1 MMKQTKDLDLESF
14 VDKLLEDKKLP
25 NDLDQEVILEM
36 KKDLM
41 ERVEDRINA
50 LIVSHLSPDKMEEF
64 SGILDSRDENQIQA
78 FLETNIQDLPEIIAS
93 ELILFKQT
101 YLA

>member
-14 VDKLLEDKKLP
+14 IDKLLEDKKLP
-25 NDLDQEVILEM
+25 SDLDQEVILEM

-64 SGILDSRDENQIQA
+64 SEILDSHDENKIQS
-78 FLETNIQDLPEIIAS
+78 FLENNIQDLPEIIAS